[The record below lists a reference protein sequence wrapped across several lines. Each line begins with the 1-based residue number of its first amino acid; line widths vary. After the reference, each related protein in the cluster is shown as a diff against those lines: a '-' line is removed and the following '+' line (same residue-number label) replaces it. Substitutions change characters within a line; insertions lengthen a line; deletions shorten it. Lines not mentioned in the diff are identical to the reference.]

1 MLAECASYTSVYW
14 RFVGATPPYNQVAD
28 YGIRV
33 DYDMTVTTHC
43 FECQEPTKGNGICGF
58 DVQSRQFLC
67 LCDGRSSSTYCNGK
81 QASCSSTKVVCPFPG
96 CFYYP
101 SLSMLLEITL
111 GRKSVTSDNIV
122 FKVSNS
128 LQDYTFSN
136 PRAGIIAGTVASV
149 SVSGVIIGV
158 VVWYFKKVKPNRPVA
173 CGVQSNLNR
182 LF

>member
-67 LCDGRSSSTYCNGK
+67 LCDGRSSSTYCN
-81 QASCSSTKVVCPFPG
+81 
-96 CFYYP
+96 
-101 SLSMLLEITL
+101 
-111 GRKSVTSDNIV
+111 
-122 FKVSNS
+122 
-128 LQDYTFSN
+128 DYTFSN